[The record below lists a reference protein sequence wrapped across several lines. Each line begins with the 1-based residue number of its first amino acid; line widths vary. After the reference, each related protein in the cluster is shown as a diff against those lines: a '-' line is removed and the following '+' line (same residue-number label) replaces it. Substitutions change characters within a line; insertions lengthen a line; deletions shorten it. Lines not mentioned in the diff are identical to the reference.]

1 MKIDIKKG
9 TDSLKMIG
17 KQMLGKKGEELNLPE
32 ETKTKCEKI
41 IHKAVIGAGMAGA
54 GLGGSAAEVLLDNAV
69 IIPIQIA
76 MVVSLAKVFH
86 KKIDEK
92 EATEFIK
99 EVGLNIA
106 GRGAAKWALSMVPI
120 VGNTVNA
127 VTAVKMTEMIGWRAA
142 ERMSNL
148 EGHDMSEEEKAA
160 EKAETERKKEEW
172 IKKANR
178 FLQGELDVK
187 ENKEEY
193 KKTRGEYMALQVEIE
208 IDEEEEIAKMFKRL
222 TDLKR
227 QNL

>member
-1 MKIDIKKG
+1 
-9 TDSLKMIG
+9 
-17 KQMLGKKGEELNLPE
+17 
-32 ETKTKCEKI
+32 
-41 IHKAVIGAGMAGA
+41 
-54 GLGGSAAEVLLDNAV
+54 
-69 IIPIQIA
+69 
-76 MVVSLAKVFH
+76 
-86 KKIDEK
+86 
-92 EATEFIK
+92 
-99 EVGLNIA
+99 
-106 GRGAAKWALSMVPI
+106 KWALSMVPI